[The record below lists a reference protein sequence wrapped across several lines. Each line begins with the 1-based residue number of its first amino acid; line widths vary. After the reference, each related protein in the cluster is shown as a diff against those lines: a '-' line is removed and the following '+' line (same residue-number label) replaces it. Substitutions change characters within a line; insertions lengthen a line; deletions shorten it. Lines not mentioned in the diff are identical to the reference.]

1 MRKHFTLLIIIF
13 ISLQII
19 PQSKIEWFPSGL
31 NIQSFTAN
39 FLEPKAGFS
48 YLISESNIRL
58 DIGTSAD
65 VLKIKDE
72 GKISSLGVD
81 LFTYTRLRSESNF
94 KFPVETTDFY
104 FGLNYAQKYFN
115 DANEYGFRFR
125 FAHISTHLVDG
136 SYDIQSKIWRNGRLP
151 FVYSR
156 DFFELLPFY
165 KKNGFRVYAGI
176 TYLFHTVPT
185 NIGKGIY
192 QFGFDKYFTN
202 FPSSIITPFV
212 AYDFKLSKLD
222 KYIGNNIVSAG
233 IKFGKYDKKGFRIE
247 LNYYSGKS
255 VHGQLF
261 DINENYFALGFN
273 MDL

>member
-1 MRKHFTLLIIIF
+1 MCKFFSLLLIF
-13 ISLQII
+13 ISFQTF
-19 PQSKIEWFPSGL
+19 PQSNIEWFPSGI
-31 NIQSFTAN
+31 NIQPFTAN

-65 VLKIKDE
+65 IIKIKSDN
-72 GKISSLGVD
+72 KISSFGVD

-104 FGLNYAQKYFN
+104 FGLNYAQRYFSEEN
-115 DANEYGFRFR
+115 QYGFRFR

-136 SYDIQSKIWRNGRLP
+136 SFNQQSNLWRNGRTP

-156 DFFELLPFY
+156 EFFELIPFY
-165 KKNGFRVYAGI
+165 KKNSFRVYLGV
-176 TYLFHTVPT
+176 TYLFHTLPS
-185 NIGKGIY
+185 NISKGIY

-202 FPSSIITPFV
+202 FPADVFTPFI
-212 AYDFKLSKLD
+212 AYDFKLSKID
-222 KYIGNNIVSAG
+222 KYTGNNIISTG
-233 IKFGKYDKKGFRIE
+233 IKFGKYDEKGFRIE